1 MNVNLFPMLPRDITK
16 VILEQTGGLEHV
28 DKIKVLKEGI
38 YFKSVCNYL
47 DSLPIYEWFEHI
59 TFEESIEYM
68 NMFTRCNCCNRHK
81 KNVQP
86 HKCSW
91 KDVLWNNVQK
101 KIRVKK
107 NVIVNAGI
115 YQELCVKNG
124 TMLKMS
130 FICGYIIRVNITC
143 NIMFSKTNKKCK
155 KLM

>member
-38 YFKSVCNYL
+38 YFKSICNYL

-81 KNVQP
+81 KKRPTTQMFMEGCIMEQWAEKDTREK
-86 HKCSW
+86 KCNCKCRHLSRTMCEER
-91 KDVLWNNVQK
+91 NNVEDEFYMW
-101 KIRVKK
+101 VH
-107 NVIVNAGI
+107 N
-115 YQELCVKNG
+115 
-124 TMLKMS
+124 
-130 FICGYIIRVNITC
+130 
-143 NIMFSKTNKKCK
+143 
-155 KLM
+155 